1 MKNVLKKRL
10 KVGGAIVAVAVV
22 GFTMFSATNSLMK
35 SNKIK
40 KSISEVE
47 KLISEGHYKESK
59 DMLSE
64 LKDKY
69 KNDTVEL
76 YNNIVEDYLVYDG
89 TTIPLVDNKNYLE
102 HYIELYK
109 ENLGKY
115 PFEKL
120 GEDVNKLL
128 EYINANIEKFNN
140 LKDEAHRLLSED
152 NIEGAKE
159 ILEQIRNEYSKEIYD
174 DLEKAI
180 AEKETELAEK
190 ARIAE
195 EEKEAAQ
202 KEEEQRLANSN
213 SDNTNSN
220 TTGNSNNS
228 NSNSSNSSNS
238 NSNSSN
244 SNNVT
249 PAPVPASPT
258 PQKPTPSIATT
269 KAAQNSSQL
278 ITVVGKG
285 GSYAE
290 LKLWQKDG
298 NGNWSTH
305 ATYDARL
312 GRNGLTDNKRE
323 GDGCTPT
330 GIYGLSE
337 AFGIKGNPGTSLSYR
352 VLDGSEY
359 WVDDSNSQYYNT
371 MQFGASNGRWNSAEH
386 LSSIGTAYNYSIV
399 VDYNRWSPTP
409 GKGSAIFLHVGTGR
423 GTSGC
428 VSISESGMI
437 DTLNWINSGSNPKII
452 ITSSYDNL
460 YKYY

>member
-1 MKNVLKKRL
+1 MNNVLKKQL
-10 KVGGAIVAVAVV
+10 KVGGAILAVAVV
-22 GFTMFSATNSLMK
+22 GFGMFSMANSLTK
-35 SNKIK
+35 NNKIK

-47 KLISEGHYKESK
+47 KLISEGHYNDSKE
-59 DMLSE
+59 MLSE

-69 KNDTVEL
+69 KNTTVEL
-76 YNNIVEDYLVYDG
+76 YNNIIEDYLVYDG
-89 TTIPLVDNKNYLE
+89 TTIPLTDNKNYVE

-109 ENLGKY
+109 DNLGKY

-128 EYINANIEKFNN
+128 EYINSSIEEFNG
-140 LKDEAHRLLSED
+140 LKDEAHRLLNED
-152 NIEGAKE
+152 NIDSAKE
-159 ILEQIRNEYSKEIYD
+159 ILEQIKIKYSGEVYD

-190 ARIAE
+190 ARAVEEAKLEKAE
-195 EEKEAAQ
+195 AKEDK
-202 KEEEQRLANSN
+202 KEEEQRLAT
-213 SDNTNSN
+213 SD
-220 TTGNSNNS
+220 SNNS
-228 NSNSSNSSNS
+228 NSNSSNSNNSNSNNTSNS
-238 NSNSSN
+238 NSNN
-244 SNNVT
+244 GNVT
-249 PAPVPASPT
+249 PTPAPAPST
-258 PQKPTPSIATT
+258 PQKPVPSIAST

-278 ITVVGKG
+278 ITVVSKG

-312 GRNGLTDNKRE
+312 GRNGLTDSKRE

-337 AFGIKGNPGTSLSYR
+337 AFGIKGNPGTRLPYR

-371 MQFGASNGRWNSAEH
+371 MQFGTSNGRWNSAEH

-409 GKGSAIFLHVGTGR
+409 GKGSAIFLHVGTGK
-423 GTSGC
+423 GTAGC

-437 DTLNWINSGSNPKII
+437 DTLNWINPNSNPKII

>member
-1 MKNVLKKRL
+1 MRNVSKKKL
-10 KVGGAIVAVAVV
+10 KVGGAIVAVAIV
-22 GFTMFSATNSLMK
+22 GFSMLSVTNSLMK

-40 KSISEVE
+40 KSISEIE
-47 KLISEGHYKESK
+47 KLISEGHYKESREL
-59 DMLSE
+59 LSE

-69 KNDTVEL
+69 KNNTVEL
-76 YNNIVEDYLVYDG
+76 YNDIVEGYLVYDE
-89 TTIPLVDNKNYLE
+89 TTMPLADNKNYVE
-102 HYIELYK
+102 SYIELYK
-109 ENLGKY
+109 DNLGKY

-128 EYINANIEKFNN
+128 ETINANIEEFDN
-140 LKDEAHRLLSED
+140 LKGEVHKLLSED
-152 NIEGAKE
+152 NIDGAKE
-159 ILEQIRNEYSKEIYD
+159 ILEQIKTEYSREIYD

-180 AEKETELAEK
+180 TEKETELAEK

-195 EEKEAAQ
+195 EERLAEEEVR
-202 KEEEQRLANSN
+202 KEEEQRL
-213 SDNTNSN
+213 TNS
-220 TTGNSNNS
+220 NSNNS
-228 NSNSSNSSNS
+228 NSNNSNSNNTSNS
-238 NSNSSN
+238 NSN
-244 SNNVT
+244 NVNVAT
-249 PAPVPASPT
+249 APVPAPST
-258 PQKPTPSIATT
+258 PQQSAPSIANT

-278 ITVVGKG
+278 ITVVSKG

-330 GIYGLSE
+330 GVYGLSE
-337 AFGIKGNPGTSLSYR
+337 SFGIKGNPGTSLPYR

-371 MQFGASNGRWNSAEH
+371 MQFGEPNGRWSSAEH

-423 GTSGC
+423 GTAGC
-428 VSISESGMI
+428 ISISESGMI
-437 DTLNWINSGSNPKII
+437 DTLNWINPSSNPKII

>member
-1 MKNVLKKRL
+1 MNNVLKKQL
-10 KVGGAIVAVAVV
+10 KVGGAILAVAVV
-22 GFTMFSATNSLMK
+22 GFGMFSMANSLTK
-35 SNKIK
+35 NNKIK

-47 KLISEGHYKESK
+47 KLISEGHYNESK
-59 DMLSE
+59 EMLLE

-69 KNDTVEL
+69 KNTTVEL
-76 YNNIVEDYLVYDG
+76 YNNIIEDYLVHDG
-89 TTIPLVDNKNYLE
+89 TTIPLADNKDYVE

-120 GEDVNKLL
+120 GEDANKLL
-128 EYINANIEKFNN
+128 EYINTSIEEFNG
-140 LKDEAHRLLSED
+140 LKDEAHQLLSED
-152 NIEGAKE
+152 NIDGAKE
-159 ILEQIRNEYSKEIYD
+159 ILEQIKTEYSREIYD

-180 AEKETELAEK
+180 TEKETELAEK
-190 ARIAE
+190 VRIAE
-195 EEKEAAQ
+195 EERLEKEEVK
-202 KEEEQRLANSN
+202 KEEEQRL
-213 SDNTNSN
+213 TNS
-220 TTGNSNNS
+220 NSNNS
-228 NSNSSNSSNS
+228 NSNNTSNS
-238 NSNSSN
+238 NSN
-244 SNNVT
+244 NVAT
-249 PAPVPASPT
+249 APVPAPST
-258 PQKPTPSIATT
+258 PQQSAPSIANT

-330 GIYGLSE
+330 GVYGLSE
-337 AFGIKGNPGTSLSYR
+337 SFGIKGNPGTSLPYR

-371 MQFGASNGRWNSAEH
+371 MQFGEPNGRWSSAEH

-423 GTSGC
+423 GTAGC
-428 VSISESGMI
+428 ISISESGMV
-437 DTLNWINSGSNPKII
+437 DTLNWINPSSNPKII